1 MKKKGI
7 ALVLSA
13 MMAMQVLTGCSI
25 GKAPEMNV
33 DSSTLQ
39 IGIVAKGYGD
49 EFARQLAAAF
59 EEKTGVKTEI
69 VKSNPSDSWVS
80 GQMQAGAKNNDI
92 DIIFDINSKT
102 MRNVAVSDYVDG
114 YERAY
119 ADLSEIFEEV
129 PEGYGTDET
138 LKEMLNPYALKACT
152 WGEKGGEYGDGK
164 QYFLTYA
171 TGLEGLV
178 YNADLFEKYSLSIPK
193 TTTQFFALMDQMKTL
208 DGGTYAK
215 NEEGREVYPYVYSGK
230 VNYSE
235 YLGVVWWAQYDGI
248 NTFYNMLEGKDAAGN
263 YSANS
268 LKSPGKLSSMTLIS
282 QILNQKNGYTSEDCY
297 TQSFTD
303 AQVKFLD
310 EQAFMMSTGEWI
322 EREMSSNFE
331 GNSLNIRFMPI
342 PVNSDIIMQCDSVQ
356 TEEQLVEAIAYID
369 GDGEKPSYL
378 SGADEE
384 RLREARSMYCSEG
397 NQHIAYIPVYSNMVE
412 EAKDFFRFMMSK
424 EGQEIM
430 LQYSYGNMAPLD
442 VDVSKFSQY
451 ENISNFQK
459 AKYEMLG
466 SDAGLNLVGNNYY
479 HPMGY
484 AGSVQI
490 FYSQP
495 TMENA
500 FGVIETSDTYMTAD
514 EIWTAD
520 YERMAA
526 QWANEMTRAGVA
538 N

>member
-1 MKKKGI
+1 MKKRGM
-7 ALVLSA
+7 AFVLCLA
-13 MMAMQVLTGCSI
+13 MAVQMLTGCSL
-25 GKAPEMNV
+25 GKAPAMSV

-49 EFARQLAAAF
+49 EFVKQLASAF
-59 EEKTGVKTEI
+59 EQKT
-69 VKSNPSDSWVS
+69 SDSWVS

-119 ADLSEIFEEV
+119 ADLSDIFDEV
-129 PEGYGTDET
+129 PEGYDTDET
-138 LKEMLNPYALKACT
+138 LEEMLNPYALKACT
-152 WGEKGGEYGDGK
+152 WGEKDGEYGDGK

-178 YNADLFEKYSLSIPK
+178 YNADLFEKYKLSIPK

-208 DGGTYAK
+208 DGGSYAK
-215 NEEGREVYPYVYSGK
+215 NKEGREVYPYVFSGK

-235 YLGVVWWAQYDGI
+235 YLGVVWWAQFDGL
-248 NTFYNMLEGKDAAGN
+248 NTFYNVLEGKDAAGN

-268 LKSPGKLSSMTLIS
+268 LKSPGKLSAMTLVS

-310 EQAFMMSTGEWI
+310 NQAFMMSTGEWI

-342 PVNSDIIMQCDSVQ
+342 PVNSDIVMQCDSVK
-356 TEEQLVEAIAYID
+356 TEEKLVEALAYID
-369 GDGEKPSYL
+369 GETDRPKYL
-378 SGADEE
+378 SDADEE
-384 RLREARSMYCSEG
+384 RLKEARSMYCSEG

-442 VDVSKFSQY
+442 VDVTKFSQY

-459 AKYEMLG
+459 AKYEMQ
-466 SDAGLNLVGNNYY
+466 SSKAGLNLVGNNYY

-484 AGSVQI
+484 AGSVQL

-514 EIWTAD
+514 EIWMQD

-526 QWANEMTRAGVA
+526 QWANEMTRAGVT